1 MTTYTKTIESAG
13 YIWPA
18 NSSTGLVCEGQ
29 ITDQIVDDFGVNVK
43 IRVVTVTG
51 YNEYGD
57 PEETYTDTYSKA
69 YIHRWT
75 ATDDEVKEG
84 IFNNGE
90 IMFVFKNSDQ
100 ARIITGNKIFYS
112 NNWYKITEVQ
122 PQVMAETTYL
132 INAVVK
138 ISN

>member
-1 MTTYTKTIESAG
+1 MATRTKTIASDS

-18 NSSTGLVCEGQ
+18 ETFLSLICEGR

-43 IRVVTVTG
+43 IRVITTTG
-51 YNEYGD
+51 YNIYGD
-57 PEETYTDTYSKA
+57 PEESNTDTYSKA

-84 IFNNGE
+84 IFKNGQ
-90 IMFVFKNSDQ
+90 IMFVFKNSDV
-100 ARIITGNKIFYS
+100 AKIKTGNKIFYNS
-112 NNWYKITEVQ
+112 QWFKITEVQ
-122 PQVMAETTYL
+122 PQVLAETTYL
-132 INAVVK
+132 INAIVE